1 MKRMYVLL
9 IAAVWSL
16 ALITPMFS
24 STCMAQETFKPVT
37 LKYADATPQKSWFG
51 QQHEW
56 WANEVDKRTGGKVKI
71 QIFWMESLV
80 KWKDMLPGVQSGIA
94 DLGWISSTYH
104 PSNLPLY
111 LMLDNPFA
119 FRKDYFAAFLAL
131 IDTTDNEPNLKAEME
146 REGIIL
152 ICPHISGQMQ
162 IGSKKPVNSNKD
174 LKGKT
179 IRTYG
184 GGRGKYLEFF
194 GMNPIFMPY
203 SDIYEALD
211 RGTIEAAEEVMMLS
225 QTFKHYEV
233 TKYLYMTNA
242 GGALASGVYMNRKVF
257 NKFPKDIQQMFINLR
272 LEYSERYANGTQDSE
287 VGFYREWE
295 TKHGVKIVYPSP
307 EDQKALQEA
316 GQKATEFI
324 LAKQDSEGH
333 TGARKVWNYYMTAL
347 KKYEDQR
354 AKKK

>member
-1 MKRMYVLL
+1 MKKMYVLL
-9 IAAVWSL
+9 IVAAWSL
-16 ALITPMFS
+16 AFITPVFS
-24 STCMAQETFKPVT
+24 TTCMAQEAFKPVT
-37 LKYADATPQKSWFG
+37 LKYADATPQQSWFG
-51 QQHEW
+51 QQHQW
-56 WANEVDKRTGGKVKI
+56 WANEVEKRTGGKVKI
-71 QIFWMESLV
+71 QMFWMESLV

-131 IDTTDNEPNLKAEME
+131 IDTVDKEPNLKAEME
-146 REGIIL
+146 RENIML
-152 ICPHISGQMQ
+152 ICPHISGLMQ
-162 IGSKKPVNSNKD
+162 IGSKKPVESAKD

-184 GGRGKYLEFF
+184 GGRGEYLKSF
-194 GMNPIFMPY
+194 GLNPIFMSY

-211 RGTIEAAEEVMMLS
+211 RGTIDAAEMVMMLS
-225 QTFKHYEV
+225 QTYKHYEV

-242 GGALASGVYMNRKVF
+242 GGALASGIYINRKVF
-257 NKFPKDIQQMFINLR
+257 NKFPKDIQEMLIKLR
-272 LEYSERYANGTQDSE
+272 LEYSERYAKGTQDLE

-295 TKHGVKIVYPSP
+295 TKHGIKIVYPSP
-307 EDQKALQEA
+307 GDQKALQEA

-324 LAKQDSEGH
+324 LKQQESAGH
-333 TGARKVWNYYMTAL
+333 TGARKVWDYYMTAL
-347 KKYEDQR
+347 KKYEDQM
-354 AKKK
+354 AGKK